1 MCGSVRIKEQTPQRH
16 TSKRDWTTSSIYNNY
31 YTLTIEHNREGLCM
45 YILNQ
50 QTCTSNELNNVGEI
64 RFSILFILMF
74 VVDFPMQHKF
84 CFVNLTSRSCRT
96 WKSNQITST
105 YLKEDLHFKIW
116 HRNRIL
122 SRCHVIITKTKLKIF
137 FLSSNNY
144 KSLPTCVEYWI
155 LIGII
160 GAHSPIFVEYMS
172 LLGLLIS
179 TSLPMRNHL
188 IEGMC
193 VLSGNSSYFWMR
205 KYKWYTASL

>member
-1 MCGSVRIKEQTPQRH
+1 MPYSLALLHSLVDGLRMEIQVSPTRQCHEKDGVTLRIVTLWVLFDYFSQLMCGSVRIKEQTPQRH

-96 WKSNQITST
+96 
-105 YLKEDLHFKIW
+105 
-116 HRNRIL
+116 
-122 SRCHVIITKTKLKIF
+122 
-137 FLSSNNY
+137 
-144 KSLPTCVEYWI
+144 
-155 LIGII
+155 
-160 GAHSPIFVEYMS
+160 
-172 LLGLLIS
+172 
-179 TSLPMRNHL
+179 
-188 IEGMC
+188 
-193 VLSGNSSYFWMR
+193 
-205 KYKWYTASL
+205 